1 MAKARSA
8 TAARK
13 HKATQDVRVAEIR
26 DTAINTGTMAMAALV
41 PVDKALTD
49 MQKLFI
55 KYLVEGDNVA
65 GAMQRAGYNEQPS
78 YGYRMLKMP
87 NILKAKAE
95 YEALYAEA
103 SKMTKKR
110 VMDMLLEAYDV
121 AKTMSEP
128 ASMVSAAREIGRM
141 CGYYEPTKVK
151 LDVSVTGG
159 AMDRLNRLSDEELL
173 KMIESGQGP
182 AMLPAA
188 EAQEGAE
195 SGDLGMSDMLD
206 GPTQP

>member
-8 TAARK
+8 PAKRRHASEQDARIAGIRS
-13 HKATQDVRVAEIR
+13 KAIET
-26 DTAINTGTMAMAALV
+26 TTMAMAALV
-41 PVDKALTD
+41 PEDKALTD

-95 YEALYAEA
+95 YEALYAKA
-103 SKMTKKR
+103 SEMTKKK
-110 VMDMLLEAYDV
+110 VMDMLLEAYDM
-121 AKTMSEP
+121 AKTTSDP
-128 ASMVSAAREIGRM
+128 ATMVSAAREVGRM
-141 CGYYEPTKVK
+141 CGYYEPTRVK
-151 LDVSVTGG
+151 LDISVTGQ

-173 KMIESGQGP
+173 KMIESGAGP
-182 AMLPAA
+182 AML
-188 EAQEGAE
+188 
-195 SGDLGMSDMLD
+195 SGPSAPVDMGMADVLD
-206 GPTQP
+206 PSSP

>member
-13 HKATQDVRVAEIR
+13 HKSSQDVRVAEIR
-26 DTAINTGTMAMAALV
+26 DQAINTGTMAMAALV
-41 PVDKALTD
+41 PEDKALTD

-87 NILKAKAE
+87 NILKAKRE

-103 SKMTKKR
+103 SKMTKKK
-110 VMDMLLEAYDV
+110 VMDMLLEAYDM

-128 ASMVSAAREIGRM
+128 STMVSAAREVGRM

-151 LDVSVTGG
+151 LDISVTGQ
-159 AMDRLNRLSDEELL
+159 AMDRLSRLTDEELL
-173 KMIESGQGP
+173 KMIESGAGP
-182 AMLPAA
+182 ALLPAGD
-188 EAQEGAE
+188 AQEGSE
-195 SGDLGMSDMLD
+195 SGDLGMSDLLD
-206 GPTQP
+206 MPE